1 MDENSNN
8 TPLDSMTVQENNQGN
23 IAGEEAIVEVEKKE
37 TKGNKGLM
45 VIIFILLFAV
55 IAMGT
60 YIFIKEG
67 YFSEK
72 TSTNTVKEEEEKKKE
87 ETVKEP
93 ELVKFEGKYLYA
105 EVPQGWSVKEYEE
118 FLIEGKPYKDNDFH
132 GLGTFNIYKENK
144 EMLHLGS
151 VFYVPQPG
159 VPDELR
165 GKIFR
170 FKDYSPEKEVESVKE
185 LEEWLE
191 VWNQD
196 RIEKITLEIVDYTNV
211 KYSEFKILGG
221 TLRRVGNILFQ
232 DAQRF
237 DNTTFEASASRTLY
251 NFAFPCTTPTVGTYY
266 KFAEGITE
274 PDLLIIDKILQS
286 LKPNCSE

>member
-105 EVPQGWSVKEYEE
+105 EVPQGWSVKEFEDFYFEDDKKTELSEIGLLE
-118 FLIEGKPYKDNDFH
+118 FEG
-132 GLGTFNIYKENK
+132 LATFKIYKENTQ
-144 EMLHLGS
+144 LFRLSHFFG
-151 VFYVPQPG
+151 G
-159 VPDELR
+159 VGTLDY
-165 GKIFR
+165 GTMYR
-170 FKDYSPEKEVESVKE
+170 FKDYSPEW
-185 LEEWLE
+185 EEE
-191 VWNQD
+191 E
-196 RIEKITLEIVDYTNV
+196 RETLGKVGSTFNIIDLTETP
-211 KYSEFKILGG
+211 YSEYKILGA
-221 TLRRVGNILFQ
+221 TIRRVNDKFFQ
-232 DAQRF
+232 DQVKETT
-237 DNTTFEASASRTLY
+237 TTFECYASSPILWGLQP
-251 NFAFPCTTPTVGTYY
+251 FPCTTPSAAIEYQFT
-266 KFAEGITE
+266 EGITE
-274 PDLLIIDKILQS
+274 PDLLIIDNILQS